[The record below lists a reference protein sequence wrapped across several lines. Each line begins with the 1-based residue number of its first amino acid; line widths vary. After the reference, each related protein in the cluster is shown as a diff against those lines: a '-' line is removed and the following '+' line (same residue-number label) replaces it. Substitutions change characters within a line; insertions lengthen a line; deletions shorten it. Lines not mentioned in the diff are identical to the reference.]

1 MEEYVYFYGTYIS
14 REQYD
19 KWYEEHYENREEED
33 GEA

>member
-19 KWYEEHYENREEED
+19 KWYEEHYGKQEED
-33 GEA
+33 DND